1 MNYNH
6 NNNINNNNNN
16 NNSKYNTNIN
26 FNNNHH
32 LINSH
37 SNREVNYISR
47 VKKVNIQNNSMK
59 NIRRKIKNESNSDL
73 SEIIKTP
80 KVIQSENNN
89 LTLIKVVPPEKDE
102 KTERTTN
109 INIINYNI
117 FNNIPHDSKD
127 NKILIQKP
135 IHYNQEINLT
145 PLKHNSNSVP
155 KKNFNLSFNNTMSI
169 IKSPSKL
176 KETKEKKLNSIY
188 SYSSINISKKKFN
201 SNNESDLYKTFF
213 KNNNNHNDIYNY
225 NINTHFED
233 NKYKKNGKLDK
244 INKIYQN
251 NNIKNAIIYEDLEY
265 SPPQVHKIKHNKI
278 YNKNSINS
286 LYFSR
291 HQKNKAFSYSI
302 YGNFDFRKNKFSL
315 PILKKRGS
323 GYI

>member
-1 MNYNH
+1 
-6 NNNINNNNNN
+6 
-16 NNSKYNTNIN
+16 
-26 FNNNHH
+26 
-32 LINSH
+32 
-37 SNREVNYISR
+37 
-47 VKKVNIQNNSMK
+47 MK

-80 KVIQSENNN
+80 KIIQSDNNN
-89 LTLIKVVPPEKDE
+89 LTLVKVIPPEKEE
-102 KTERTTN
+102 KSERTTN

-117 FNNIPHDSKD
+117 FNNIPQDSKEKK
-127 NKILIQKP
+127 NVSQKT

-145 PLKHNSNSVP
+145 PLKHNSNSIP

-176 KETKEKKLNSIY
+176 KDVKEKKLNSIY
-188 SYSSINISKKKFN
+188 SYSSMNISKKKSN

-213 KNNNNHNDIYNY
+213 KNNNNNHNDIYNY

-233 NKYKKNGKLDK
+233 NKYKKNIKVDK

-265 SPPQVHKIKHNKI
+265 SPPQHYKLKPNKI
-278 YNKNSINS
+278 LNKNSINS

-291 HQKNKAFSYSI
+291 HHKNKAFSYSI
-302 YGNFDFRKNKFSL
+302 YGNFDIRKNKFSL

-323 GYI
+323 GYV